1 MSQEPWLA
9 SVQLC
14 SERTALEPGMLDFLM
29 VSGCPYQGVGLGFN
43 PLHTGQQNHG
53 MLFKIMLISMA
64 GTQVSTSCH

>member
-1 MSQEPWLA
+1 
-9 SVQLC
+9 
-14 SERTALEPGMLDFLM
+14 MLDFLM

-53 MLFKIMLISMA
+53 TLFKIMLISMA